1 MEILLILVVGIVLL
15 ILAIIVGI
23 VLIKIGIS
31 VLIRLLSFPIKII
44 ASLLQDMIR
53 FFYLTIIWLISCMI
67 FSGIVAHGISTLI
80 FIFLLYK
87 AGGRKGEQKMGEQ
100 ILQKIKKESY
110 LSKKE
115 LLSMKLKYNLS
126 LMIHLREN
134 FIAEYLN
141 RCVEK
146 DILHKEKLHGDVY
159 YCLPDVSLQEG
170 EGGTIKTLRKI
181 AAPPPNVKIT
191 T

>member
-1 MEILLILVVGIVLL
+1 
-15 ILAIIVGI
+15 
-23 VLIKIGIS
+23 
-31 VLIRLLSFPIKII
+31 
-44 ASLLQDMIR
+44 
-53 FFYLTIIWLISCMI
+53 
-67 FSGIVAHGISTLI
+67 
-80 FIFLLYK
+80 
-87 AGGRKGEQKMGEQ
+87 
-100 ILQKIKKESY
+100 
-110 LSKKE
+110 
-115 LLSMKLKYNLS
+115 MKLKYNLS